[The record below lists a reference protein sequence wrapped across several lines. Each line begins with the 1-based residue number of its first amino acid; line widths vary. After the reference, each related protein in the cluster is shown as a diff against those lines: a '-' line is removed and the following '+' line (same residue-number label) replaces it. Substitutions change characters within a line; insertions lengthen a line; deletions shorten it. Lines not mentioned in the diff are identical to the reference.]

1 MILIIMFLKEIVIY
15 MLLFFGIT
23 FGICCRALM
32 KSKGY
37 QNYNLWF
44 FAGFFLGIIGLIIC
58 LVMQDKSR
66 QAPQN
71 NYGQY
76 PNQPY
81 GQPYQQ
87 PYQPP
92 ILNENNAVTCP
103 HCLELTPKESLFC
116 IKCGCKLD

>member
-1 MILIIMFLKEIVIY
+1 

-66 QAPQN
+66 QVPPN

-87 PYQPP
+87 PYQQPQG
-92 ILNENNAVTCP
+92 VRCQTCGMMNP
-103 HCLELTPKESLFC
+103 AGSTFC
-116 IKCGCKLD
+116 NGCGNKMN